1 MKTWIKIVIGL
12 AVIGIIAAVVVFNYI
27 NKEHPDYAKA
37 EAELIIKPKRLYTDY
52 TKNLDLANEKY
63 TGKIIQLEGN
73 ISKVEMADTLV
84 ILAYVYHEGDFGD
97 EGIRV
102 TMLKEYNQP
111 AIHLSPARPL
121 KIKGLCTGYN
131 GTDVI
136 FEKGSIVKTEE

>member
-12 AVIGIIAAVVVFNYI
+12 VVIGIIAAMVVWNYV

-37 EAELIIKPKRLYTDY
+37 EAELTIKPKRLYTDY

-63 TGKIIQLEGN
+63 SGKIILLDGN
-73 ISKVEMADTLV
+73 ISKVEMADSLV
-84 ILAYVYHEGDFGD
+84 ILTYVYNEGDFGD

-102 TMLKEYNQP
+102 TMLNEFNQE
-111 AIHLSPARPL
+111 AIHLSRAKPL
-121 KIKGLCTGYN
+121 NIKGLCTGFN

-136 FEKGSIVKTEE
+136 FEKGSIIKKEE